1 MNPSTK
7 EPAVSLRQLLTDN
20 LKTAMKAGDKLRV
33 DTIRLIIAKIKEAD
47 VNGRA
52 AGKEVVDADILGL
65 MQGMIKQR
73 AESARIYRDNNR
85 PELAAQEEGEMALI
99 QSYLPAQLD
108 DAAAAAAI
116 AAIITDLGAT
126 TPKDMGRVM
135 AMVKEKLTGQMD
147 MTKASGIVKSKL
159 VG

>member
-1 MNPSTK
+1 
-7 EPAVSLRQLLTDN
+7 
-20 LKTAMKAGDKLRV
+20 MKAGDKLRV

>member
-1 MNPSTK
+1 M
-7 EPAVSLRQLLTDN
+7 SLRQLLTDN